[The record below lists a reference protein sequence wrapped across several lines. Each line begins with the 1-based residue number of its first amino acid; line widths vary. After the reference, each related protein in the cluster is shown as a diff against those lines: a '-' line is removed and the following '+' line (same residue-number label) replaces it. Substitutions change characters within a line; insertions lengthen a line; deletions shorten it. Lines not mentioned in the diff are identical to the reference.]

1 MKAVVISIYFL
12 LFSAILAQKLY
23 SQSAGFN
30 NTFAILSI
38 NGGANAY
45 YDLNANTTNTDF
57 NNADLGTFVPG
68 TNTLTLRGAEHNV
81 YKCGAS
87 DLTSTRL
94 MYRIYSTSGSG
105 GAFSSINVPWTS
117 GFNNGC
123 GGQDQQWSLTGHNL
137 NVLTGL
143 APGSY
148 FLEVYSEASVT
159 NCCGGMVYAGNG
171 GANYKATF
179 TVGGSPIVVT
189 ATTGN
194 VGPTVYANLKTAF
207 DAINV
212 GTHTGSITINVT
224 GDTYVINATAS
235 LNASGSGLASYSAI
249 LIQPNGGAARSIS
262 AGFSSGGSST
272 INLNGA
278 DNVTINGLNTGGN
291 SLTISNTNTSN
302 TSGTSTIR
310 LIGGATNN
318 LITNSSILGSF
329 TGTVATNGGNIFFST
344 DGSTANGNDGNTIS
358 NCNIGPAGSNL
369 PTKGIYMN
377 GSTTTTAINNSGN
390 TIINNNIYNFFGATV
405 TSAGVYI
412 GSGNTDNNINNNRF
426 YQTAARGQT
435 TSAQHSA
442 VWIATTSG
450 NNFQIT
456 GNTIGYAA
464 AGGTGT
470 YTFVG
475 TTNSVFIPI
484 YLSVGSTTATSVQGN
499 TIAGI
504 ALSGSMSGTTN
515 SAPFFGIFSSQ
526 GLTTIGDVTGNTIG
540 SLSATGSITFTS
552 STTGS
557 SHVYGIF
564 IDGSSNCTTKNNS
577 VGGITAVNSST
588 GSSNIYGLCCET
600 ASASTWTCIGNT
612 IGGTVSN
619 SISSSSSST
628 STEIIGIQCRQAG
641 VIASNNIVRN
651 MRVSGGSTLGQSS
664 SIIGIEVDAPLRNHT
679 VQQNSVFNLTI
690 PSGSPTSSTAT
701 GICFSSSTGTNLI
714 ERNIVYNLSAPG
726 TTSKIYGIEASGGTA
741 TYQNNMVSLG
751 NDASGTA
758 ITTAKAFCGII
769 VTGGTNNFFH
779 NSVYVGGSNLS
790 GANGTYAFRDNTASI
805 RTISNNIFMN
815 SRSNSGSG
823 ASASYAIS
831 VSSTTGLTINRNI
844 YFVNGTG
851 GVLGIIASIARTT
864 LASMQ
869 TATGQ
874 DANSYFSNPQFI
886 NPTGVTPDLHLST
899 TVATLA
905 EGNGSTTS
913 VTNDLDGD
921 TRNASTPDI
930 GADEFD
936 GIAIYTCSTFPEL
949 TAVTSNAI
957 VCGGAAATL
966 SITGAISGTGVTY
979 QWQSASTQSGT
990 FTNISGATGA
1000 TYNVPA
1006 SSVSNLWYLCK
1017 VTCVNGPLTATTSSV
1032 QVQVLACNY
1041 ATTRNTGISY
1051 NSIMSNGSTYS
1062 SLSGADDGYTNS
1074 VSLTG
1079 TTFKYKGAAIS
1090 GFVATTNGWM
1100 TFNTANTNSTSTND
1114 LTSSATTNVLAPLW
1128 DDLVIKGAD
1137 IANKD
1142 LSMRYQIVGTIGSG
1156 SADIIIE
1163 WAEMERFTYGD
1174 PNVNFQVVLHES
1186 DNSID
1191 YNYGNFQLFNGA
1203 TNGSTWSYSIGLNG
1217 PTPATNSTDQRI
1229 ILQAENSNYLN
1240 ATAQNSLGYSI
1251 LCNSQIKFSP
1261 SISFSSGSAPTSGSF
1276 TASAFAPANNETA
1289 GAITLSVNGSPCAS
1303 NCGNIYSSK
1312 NATSTNGITACT
1324 ATTPGAAD
1332 DDVFFKFTTSSI
1344 TNYRIAVDPSA
1355 DYNAV
1360 VQVLDASLN
1369 PVTCVNASGAGLS
1382 ELITSLTLNASSLY
1396 YIRIYDAATD
1406 ATNNGEFAICIS
1418 EVTTT
1423 PVNDEPSGAIALT
1436 TGVSCSATSSI
1447 LPDALFATATAGVT
1461 SCSAGTPGT
1470 ADDDIWYSFTTNS
1483 ISGTSYSITATG
1495 VSTYNAVLQL
1505 FSGTVGNLTSVN
1517 CVNSTGNGGVE
1528 TINAGALSTNTT
1540 YYLRVYHSGT
1550 GAANGNVSICVVHT
1564 LPACLT
1570 SATTATN
1577 DYVWQG
1583 QNTDWNASSN
1593 WLIYNG
1599 PSSYSVAN
1607 SAPSNVNV
1615 VIPGFTCFSNQP
1627 LVVSAPGTVSNL
1639 TLLSGSS
1646 LSLGSNNLEVTGNLL
1661 NQAGATLSLN
1671 SGSLHI
1677 HGNYTNNGIVIPGTG
1692 SLAFVGTSGNQTI
1705 TDPNGETF
1713 TNMLVNKAADDVILA
1728 SNLTITGS
1736 LNLTKGDIVLGANN
1750 LIMGGATLTG
1760 GDGNS
1765 YVKTTSIGVLS
1776 RNVVG
1781 TATTFP
1787 VGNSSYNPAMVT
1799 NTGTADI
1806 FTLRVI
1812 DNVTADGTGVGATTT
1827 EAVVK
1832 RTWMVNETTAGG
1844 SNVTLRLY
1852 WNGASEELP
1861 GFSLASAFIA
1871 HYIASAVMWDNIG
1884 VSGQGTG
1891 YFETNGITSF
1901 SPFAISS
1908 STTFAPLPIEL
1919 VSFQANC
1926 AGDDKINVTWTTAS
1940 EHNTSHYVVEKS
1952 KDGINW
1958 SVLGQT
1964 AAAGNSTQLLNYEMI
1979 DSEKASGTTY
1989 YRLTQFDNDGV
2000 FDVFD
2005 PVIVNCNG
2013 TTSNNHIVTYPN
2025 PSSESFYVSLFTE
2038 TMNGNGQL
2046 TITDASGRPVY
2057 EKSVNIQNGS
2067 NVFHIGDFNAAPG
2080 IYFIQ
2085 VSNGTT
2091 TTDRVK
2097 HSLR

>member
-1 MKAVVISIYFL
+1 MKAVIIFFYFFI
-12 LFSAILAQKLY
+12 FSSILAQKLY

-45 YDLNANTTNTDF
+45 YDLNANTGNTDF

-68 TNTLTLRGAEHNV
+68 TNTLTLRGVEHNV
-81 YKCGAS
+81 YKCGSS

-179 TVGGSPIVVT
+179 TIGGSPIVVT

-194 VGPTVYANLKTAF
+194 VGPNVYANLKTAF
-207 DAINV
+207 DAINA

-224 GDTYVINATAS
+224 GDTYVINTTAS
-235 LNASGSGLASYSAI
+235 LNASGSGSASYSAI

-262 AGFSSGGSST
+262 AGFSTGGSST

-412 GSGNTDNNINNNRF
+412 STGNTDNNITNNRF
-426 YQTAARGQT
+426 YQTAARSQT

-475 TTNSVFIPI
+475 TTNSRFIPI

-504 ALSGSMSGTTN
+504 ALSGSMSGRTN
-515 SAPFFGIFSSQ
+515 SAPFLGIFSNQ
-526 GLTTIGDVTGNTIG
+526 GLTSIGDITGNTIG

-552 STTGS
+552 SSTVS
-557 SHVYGIF
+557 NDIYGIF
-564 IDGSSNCTTKNNS
+564 IDGNANCTTKNNS
-577 VGGITAVNSST
+577 VGGITAT
-588 GSSNIYGLCCET
+588 GTSNIYGLCCESG
-600 ASASTWTCIGNT
+600 SASTWTCIGNT

-619 SISSSSSST
+619 SISSSSNAT
-628 STEIIGIQCRQAG
+628 DTEMIGIQCRQAG

-651 MRVSGGSTLGQSS
+651 MRVTGGANPGESC
-664 SIIGIEVDAPLRNHT
+664 SIIGIEVDAPSSNHT

-690 PSGSPTSSTAT
+690 PNGSPARTDAK
-701 GICFSSSTGTNLI
+701 GIYFSGSTGTNLI
-714 ERNIVYNLSAPG
+714 ERNLVYNLSAIALN
-726 TTSKIYGIEASGGTA
+726 SKIYGIEASGGTA
-741 TYQNNMVSLG
+741 TFQNNMVSLG
-751 NDASGTA
+751 NGASGTA
-758 ITTAKAFCGII
+758 ITNALGFHGIF

-779 NSVYVGGSNLS
+779 NSVYVGGTTSS
-790 GANGTYAFRDNTASI
+790 GSVGTFAFRDNTAST

-815 SRSNSGSG
+815 TRSNGGSH
-823 ASASYAIS
+823 YAIS
-831 VSSTTGLTINRNI
+831 ASSITGLTIDRNI
-844 YFVNGTG
+844 YFVNGNG
-851 GVLGIIASIARTT
+851 GKLGFIASIANTT
-864 LASMQ
+864 LAGMQ
-869 TATGQ
+869 AATGQ

-921 TRNASTPDI
+921 TRNATTPDI

-936 GIAIYTCSTFPEL
+936 GIAIYTCSTFPAF

-1051 NSIMSNGSTYS
+1051 NSIMSTGSTYS

-1114 LTSSATTNVLAPLW
+1114 LTSSATTNVLAPFW
-1128 DDLVIKGAD
+1128 DDLVIKGVD

-1217 PTPATNSTDQRI
+1217 TTPATNSTDQRI
-1229 ILQAENSNYLN
+1229 ILQAENSNFFN
-1240 ATAQNSLGYSI
+1240 STDQNSLGYSI

-1276 TASAFAPANNETA
+1276 TASTFAPANNETA
-1289 GAITLSVNGSPCAS
+1289 GAITLSVNGSPCTS

-1369 PVTCVNASGAGLS
+1369 PVTCVNAAGAGLS

-1396 YIRIYDAATD
+1396 YIRIYDAATA

-1418 EVTTT
+1418 EVIT
-1423 PVNDEPSGAIALT
+1423 PPANDEPSGAIALT

-1447 LPDALFATATAGVT
+1447 LPDALFATATTGIT
-1461 SCSAGTPGT
+1461 SCSAGTPGS

-1495 VSTYNAVLQL
+1495 VSSYNAVLQL

-1570 SATTATN
+1570 STTTATN
-1577 DYVWQG
+1577 DYIWQG
-1583 QNTDWNASSN
+1583 QTTDWNTSSN

-1599 PSSYSVAN
+1599 PSSYTVAN
-1607 SAPSNVNV
+1607 AAPSNVNV

-1627 LVVSAPGTVSNL
+1627 LVVSVPGTVGNL
-1639 TLLSGSS
+1639 TMLSGSS

-1671 SGSLHI
+1671 SGSLNI

-1692 SLAFVGTSGNQTI
+1692 LMAFVGNSGNQTI

-1728 SNLTITGS
+1728 TDLTITES
-1736 LNLTKGDIVLGANN
+1736 LNLTKGDIVLGAKN
-1750 LIMGGATLTG
+1750 LMMGGATLTG

-1787 VGNSSYNPAMVT
+1787 VGNSSYNPAILT

-1832 RTWMVNETTAGG
+1832 RTWMVNETTTGG
-1844 SNVTLRLY
+1844 SNVTMRLY
-1852 WNGASEELP
+1852 WNGTSEELP
-1861 GFSLASAFIA
+1861 GFSPASAFIA
-1871 HYIASAVMWDNIG
+1871 HYIASALMWDNIG
-1884 VSGQGTG
+1884 ISGQGTG

-1940 EHNTSHYVVEKS
+1940 EHNTSHYTVEHS
-1952 KDGINW
+1952 RNGNDWEAI
-1958 SVLGQT
+1958 T
-1964 AAAGNSTQLLNYEMI
+1964 IAAAAGNSTSLLDYTYVHENPN
-1979 DSEKASGTTY
+1979 DGTNY
-1989 YRLTQFDNDGV
+1989 YRLKQYDNDGIFEEFSAV
-2000 FDVFD
+2000 AVD
-2005 PVIVNCNG
+2005 CNNMYTS
-2013 TTSNNHIVTYPN
+2013 TTLSTYPN
-2025 PSSESFYVSLFTE
+2025 PSEGSFYISLFNEDLEGAGVIT
-2038 TMNGNGQL
+2038 L
-2046 TITDASGRPVY
+2046 TDAKGTVVHTQDVS
-2057 EKSVNIQNGS
+2057 IQKGNT
-2067 NVFHIGDFNAAPG
+2067 VFHMDNLNVAPG
-2080 IYFIQ
+2080 MYYLQ
-2085 VSNGTT
+2085 VTNGATT
-2091 TTDRVK
+2091 IDIIK
-2097 HSLR
+2097 HILR